1 MAADLKQNG
10 EDSTLQSIRYSRGRL
25 QLLDQR
31 KLPHD
36 SVYIDI
42 EDSTAGWHA
51 IHDMVVRGAPA
62 IAISAA
68 LSLAVE
74 VANLGPVDWSVNDA
88 ISFLQKRLEFLVS
101 SRPTAVNLSDA
112 ATKLNDVVLKAAN
125 DMSKPEAI
133 FQAYIEAAE
142 VMLMAD
148 INDNKAI
155 GSNGAKF
162 ILSQN
167 QKRHNLHVLTHCNT
181 GSLATAGYGTALG
194 VIRALHSEGLL
205 ETAFCTETRPYNQ
218 GSRLTAYE
226 LIHEHIPAVLVAD
239 SAAAAL
245 QKSGRVDAIVVG
257 ADRIAENGDTANKIG
272 TYNLAISA
280 FHHGI
285 PFYVAAPLTSVD
297 LSLSSGEQI
306 IIEERSP
313 KELTHALGG
322 QGQQVAPSGIS
333 VWNPAFDVTP
343 ANLITAIITE
353 KGVITKKDSSSTFD
367 IKGFVK
373 SFRVPLTTETNI

>member
-1 MAADLKQNG
+1 MAAELKQNG
-10 EDSTLQSIRYSRGRL
+10 EDNTLQSIRYSRGRL

-42 EDSTAGWHA
+42 QDSTAGWHA

-112 ATKLNDVVLKAAN
+112 AKKLNDVVLKAAN
-125 DMSKPEAI
+125 AMSKPEAL

-162 ILSQN
+162 ILCQN
-167 QKRHNLHVLTHCNT
+167 QKRQNLHVLTHCNT

-280 FHHGI
+280 FHHGV

-353 KGVITKKDSSSTFD
+353 KGVITKKNSSTTFD
-367 IKGFVK
+367 IKGFVE
-373 SFRVPLTTETNI
+373 SFTVPPTTETNI

>member
-1 MAADLKQNG
+1 MAAELKQNG
-10 EDSTLQSIRYSRGRL
+10 EDNTLQSIRYSRGRL

-42 EDSTAGWHA
+42 QDSTAGWHA
-51 IHDMVVRGAPA
+51 IRDMVVRGAPA

-125 DMSKPEAI
+125 AMSKPEAL

-162 ILSQN
+162 ILCQN
-167 QKRHNLHVLTHCNT
+167 QKRQNLHVLTHCNT

-280 FHHGI
+280 FHHGV

-353 KGVITKKDSSSTFD
+353 KGVITKKDSSTTFD
-367 IKGFVK
+367 IKGFVE
-373 SFRVPLTTETNI
+373 SFTVPPTTETNI

>member
-1 MAADLKQNG
+1 MAAELKQNG

-42 EDSTAGWHA
+42 QDSTAGWHA

-88 ISFLQKRLEFLVS
+88 ISFLQNRLEFLVS

-112 ATKLNDVVLKAAN
+112 ATKLNEVVLKAAN

-162 ILSQN
+162 ILSQH

-367 IKGFVK
+367 IKGFVE
-373 SFRVPLTTETNI
+373 SFRVPITTETNI

>member
-1 MAADLKQNG
+1 MASELKQNG
-10 EDSTLQSIRYSRGRL
+10 EENTLQSIRYSRGRL

-42 EDSTAGWHA
+42 QDSTAGWHA

-74 VANLGPVDWSVNDA
+74 VANLGSVDWSVNDA

-112 ATKLNDVVLKAAN
+112 ATKLNDVVLKATN

-133 FQAYIEAAE
+133 FQAYVEAAE
-142 VMLMAD
+142 GMLIDD
-148 INDNKAI
+148 IDTNKAI

-162 ILSQN
+162 ILSQT
-167 QKRHNLHVLTHCNT
+167 QKCHNLHVLTHCNT

-226 LIHEHIPAVLVAD
+226 LIHDHIPAVLIAD

-245 QKSGRVDAIVVG
+245 QKSGRVDAIIVG

-272 TYNLAISA
+272 TYNLALSA

-322 QGQQVAPSGIS
+322 QGQQVTPSGIS

-353 KGVITKKDSSSTFD
+353 KGVITKKDSSTTFD
-367 IKGFVK
+367 IKGFVE
-373 SFRVPLTTETNI
+373 SFALPLTNETNI

>member
-1 MAADLKQNG
+1 MAAELKRNG
-10 EDSTLQSIRYSRGRL
+10 EDNTLQSIRYSRGRL

-42 EDSTAGWHA
+42 QDSTAGWHA
-51 IHDMVVRGAPA
+51 IRDMVVRGAPA

-125 DMSKPEAI
+125 AMSKPEAI

-162 ILSQN
+162 ILCQN
-167 QKRHNLHVLTHCNT
+167 QKRQNLHVLTHCNT

-280 FHHGI
+280 FHHGV

-353 KGVITKKDSSSTFD
+353 KGVITKKDSSTTFD
-367 IKGFVK
+367 IKGFVE
-373 SFRVPLTTETNI
+373 SFTVPPTTETNI

>member
-1 MAADLKQNG
+1 M
-10 EDSTLQSIRYSRGRL
+10 
-25 QLLDQR
+25 
-31 KLPHD
+31 
-36 SVYIDI
+36 
-42 EDSTAGWHA
+42 
-51 IHDMVVRGAPA
+51 
-62 IAISAA
+62 
-68 LSLAVE
+68 
-74 VANLGPVDWSVNDA
+74 
-88 ISFLQKRLEFLVS
+88 LQK
-101 SRPTAVNLSDA
+101 
-112 ATKLNDVVLKAAN
+112 KLNDVVLKAAN
-125 DMSKPEAI
+125 AMSKPEAL

-162 ILSQN
+162 ILCQN
-167 QKRHNLHVLTHCNT
+167 QKRQNLHVLTHCNT

-280 FHHGI
+280 FHHGV

-353 KGVITKKDSSSTFD
+353 KGVITKKNSSTTFD
-367 IKGFVK
+367 IKGFVE
-373 SFRVPLTTETNI
+373 SFTVPPTTETNI

>member
-1 MAADLKQNG
+1 MAAELKQNG
-10 EDSTLQSIRYSRGRL
+10 EDNTLQSIRYSRGRL

-42 EDSTAGWHA
+42 QDSTAGWHA

-125 DMSKPEAI
+125 AMSKPEAI

-162 ILSQN
+162 ILCQN
-167 QKRHNLHVLTHCNT
+167 QKRQNLHVLTHCNT

-280 FHHGI
+280 FHHGV

-353 KGVITKKDSSSTFD
+353 KGVITKKDSSTTFD
-367 IKGFVK
+367 IKGFVE
-373 SFRVPLTTETNI
+373 SFTVPPTTETNI

>member
-42 EDSTAGWHA
+42 QDSTAGWHA

-74 VANLGPVDWSVNDA
+74 VANLGPVDWSANDA

-367 IKGFVK
+367 IKGFVE

>member
-1 MAADLKQNG
+1 MADELKQNG
-10 EDSTLQSIRYSRGRL
+10 EDNTLQSIRYSRGRL

-42 EDSTAGWHA
+42 QDSTAGWHA
-51 IHDMVVRGAPA
+51 IRDMVVRGAPA

-112 ATKLNDVVLKAAN
+112 ATKLSDVVLKAAN
-125 DMSKPEAI
+125 AMSKPEAI

-167 QKRHNLHVLTHCNT
+167 QKRRNLHVLTHCNT

-280 FHHGI
+280 FHHGV

-367 IKGFVK
+367 IKGFVE
-373 SFRVPLTTETNI
+373 SFTVPLTTETNI

>member
-1 MAADLKQNG
+1 MAAELKQNG
-10 EDSTLQSIRYSRGRL
+10 EENTLQSIRYSRGRL

-42 EDSTAGWHA
+42 QDSTAGWHA

-112 ATKLNDVVLKAAN
+112 ATKLNDVVLKATN
-125 DMSKPEAI
+125 DMSKPETI

-142 VMLMAD
+142 VMLIDD
-148 INDNKAI
+148 INSNKAI

-162 ILSQN
+162 ILSQT
-167 QKRHNLHVLTHCNT
+167 QKCHNLHVLTHCNT

-194 VIRALHSEGLL
+194 VIRALHADGLL

-226 LIHEHIPAVLVAD
+226 LIHDHIPAVLIAD

-272 TYNLAISA
+272 TYNLALSA

-297 LSLSSGEQI
+297 LSLSSGEKI

-353 KGVITKKDSSSTFD
+353 KGVITKKDASTTFD
-367 IKGFVK
+367 IKGFVE
-373 SFRVPLTTETNI
+373 SLTVPLTKETNI

>member
-1 MAADLKQNG
+1 MAAELKQNG
-10 EDSTLQSIRYSRGRL
+10 EDNTLQSIRYSRGRL

-42 EDSTAGWHA
+42 QDSTAGWHA
-51 IHDMVVRGAPA
+51 IRDMVVRGAPA

-125 DMSKPEAI
+125 AMSKPEAI

-162 ILSQN
+162 ILCQN
-167 QKRHNLHVLTHCNT
+167 QKRQNLHVLTHCNT

-280 FHHGI
+280 FHHGV

-353 KGVITKKDSSSTFD
+353 KGVITKKDSSTTFD
-367 IKGFVK
+367 IKGFVE
-373 SFRVPLTTETNI
+373 SFTVPPTTETNI

>member
-1 MAADLKQNG
+1 MASELKQNG
-10 EDSTLQSIRYSRGRL
+10 EENTLQSILYSRGRL

-42 EDSTAGWHA
+42 QDSTAGWHA

-74 VANLGPVDWSVNDA
+74 VANLGSVDWSVNDA

-112 ATKLNDVVLKAAN
+112 ATKLNDVVLKATN

-133 FQAYIEAAE
+133 FQAYVEAAE
-142 VMLMAD
+142 GMLIDD
-148 INDNKAI
+148 IDTNKAI

-162 ILSQN
+162 ILSQT
-167 QKRHNLHVLTHCNT
+167 QKCHNLHVLTHCNT

-226 LIHEHIPAVLVAD
+226 LIHDHIPAVLIAD

-245 QKSGRVDAIVVG
+245 QKSGRVDAIIVG

-272 TYNLAISA
+272 TYNLALSA

-353 KGVITKKDSSSTFD
+353 KGVITKKDSSTTFD
-367 IKGFVK
+367 IKGFVE
-373 SFRVPLTTETNI
+373 SFALPLTNETNI